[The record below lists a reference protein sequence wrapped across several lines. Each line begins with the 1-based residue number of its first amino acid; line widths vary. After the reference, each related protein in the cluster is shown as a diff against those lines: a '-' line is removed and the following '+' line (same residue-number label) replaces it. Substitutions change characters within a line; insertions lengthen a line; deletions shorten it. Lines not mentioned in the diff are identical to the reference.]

1 MGQTAI
7 SGFYKIR
14 EIVVVVSSV
23 IGMLTSNTELT
34 CSQYK
39 KKNIYPTNHISTISG
54 RNLSL
59 TFAFIFIFCKIFS
72 GFKYNPTRKK
82 RAYFFSK

>member
-39 KKNIYPTNHISTISG
+39 KK
-54 RNLSL
+54 
-59 TFAFIFIFCKIFS
+59 TFIPQTTFQLFQEEIFH
-72 GFKYNPTRKK
+72 
-82 RAYFFSK
+82 